1 MRRALLSVAVLA
13 ALALPAAADHPGAA
27 TRADIRQLQTEME
40 LLDDS
45 LRQVDADHPRSR
57 EFRRREQQLRDALT
71 QMSDEVRRHQSQ
83 ASAWGPSKDEISQ
96 LRRDTL
102 ALRNDIEQ
110 SLGSQRPRVGRDISL
125 PDGTEI
131 QVRLDQSLTSR
142 TARQEDRFAATVAQ
156 SVMQDGVAAVPVG
169 TEVQGTIVRAEAAE
183 RPSRGG
189 RLELAFDSLRFD
201 DGRRVDIDAR
211 VVSLEEEGI
220 DKSKA
225 GLGAL
230 IGGILGAVVDGKQ
243 GAVIGGILGGGG
255 TVVASTGDDVE
266 LPAGTV
272 LTLRLDR
279 PAVVARR

>member
-1 MRRALLSVAVLA
+1 MRRLALLSIAFLA
-13 ALALPAAADHPGAA
+13 AMALPAVADHPGGA
-27 TRADIRQLQTEME
+27 TAEDIRQLQTEME

-45 LRQVDADHPRSR
+45 LGQVASDHPQAR
-57 EFRRREQQLRDALT
+57 EFRRREEELREELT
-71 QMSDEVRRHQSQ
+71 YMKVQVRRHDNQRV
-83 ASAWGPSKDEISQ
+83 ASPPSKTEVEQ
-96 LRRDTL
+96 LRRQAVD
-102 ALRNDIEQ
+102 LRNDIDRA
-110 SLGSQRPRVGRDISL
+110 LGSRRGAARDISL

-142 TARQEDRFAATVAQ
+142 TARLEDRVRASVAQ
-156 SVMQDGVAAVPVG
+156 SVIHDGVVAIPAG
-169 TEVQGTIVRAEAAE
+169 TDVDGTVLRAEAAE

-189 RLELAFDSLRFD
+189 KLELSFDSLRMS
-201 DGRRVDIDAR
+201 DGRRVDIRAR
-211 VVSLEEEGI
+211 VVSLEEEGL

-266 LPAGTV
+266 LPAGTI
-272 LTLRLDR
+272 LTIRLDR
-279 PAVVARR
+279 PAMVALR

>member
-1 MRRALLSVAVLA
+1 MRRLALLTVALLA
-13 ALALPAAADHPGAA
+13 AMALPAVADHPSGA
-27 TRADIRQLQTEME
+27 TTDDIRQLQTEME

-45 LRQVDADHPRSR
+45 LRLVDSDHPQAR
-57 EFRRREQQLRDALT
+57 EFRRREEELREELT
-71 QMSDEVRRHQSQ
+71 YMKVQVRRHENQRV
-83 ASAWGPSKDEISQ
+83 ASPPSKAEVEQ
-96 LRRDTL
+96 LRRQAVD
-102 ALRNDIEQ
+102 LRNDIDR
-110 SLGSQRPRVGRDISL
+110 SLGSRRRAARDISL

-142 TARQEDRFAATVAQ
+142 TARLEDRVRASVAQ
-156 SVMQDGVAAVPVG
+156 SVVHDGVVAIPAG
-169 TEVQGTIVRAEAAE
+169 TDVDGTVLRAEAAE

-189 RLELAFDSLRFD
+189 RLELSFDSLRMS
-201 DGRRVDIDAR
+201 DGRRVDIRAR
-211 VVSLEEEGI
+211 VVSLEEEGL

-266 LPAGTV
+266 LPAGTI
-272 LTLRLDR
+272 LTIRLDR
-279 PAVVARR
+279 PAMVALR

>member
-1 MRRALLSVAVLA
+1 MRRLALLSVAFVA
-13 ALALPAAADHPGAA
+13 AMALPAAADHPAGA
-27 TRADIRQLQTEME
+27 TTADIRQLQTEME

-45 LRQVDADHPRSR
+45 LRQIDDDHPQAR
-57 EFRRREQQLRDALT
+57 EFRRREAELRDELT
-71 QMSDEVRRHQSQ
+71 YMSVQVRRHQNQ
-83 ASAWGPSKDEISQ
+83 RAASGPSKAEIEQ
-96 LRRDTL
+96 LRREATD
-102 ALRNDIEQ
+102 LRNDIDQ
-110 SLGSQRPRVGRDISL
+110 SLGSRRRVARDISL

-131 QVRLDQSLTSR
+131 QVRLDQSLSSG
-142 TARQEDRFAATVAQ
+142 TARLEDRFEATVAQ
-156 SVMQDGVAAVPVG
+156 SVMHDGVVAIPAG
-169 TEVQGTIVRAEAAE
+169 TEVAGTVVRAEAAE

-189 RLELAFDSLRFD
+189 RLELSFDSIRFD
-201 DGRRVDIDAR
+201 DGRRVEIKAR
-211 VVSLEEEGI
+211 VVSLEEEGL

-230 IGGILGAVVDGKQ
+230 IGGILGAVVDGKK

-279 PAVVARR
+279 PAMLARR

>member
-1 MRRALLSVAVLA
+1 MRRTLLTVAVLA
-13 ALALPAAADHPGAA
+13 ALVLPAAADHPEGA
-27 TRADIRQLQTEME
+27 TTADIRQLQTEME

-45 LRQVDADHPRSR
+45 LSRVDTDHPQGR
-57 EFRRREQQLRDALT
+57 EFRRREQQLRDELTALSA
-71 QMSDEVRRHQSQ
+71 QVRRHQNQ
-83 ASAWGPSKDEISQ
+83 DSAWGPSKTEIGQ
-96 LRRDTL
+96 LRRDTI

-110 SLGSQRPRVGRDISL
+110 SLGSQQRVGRDISL

-142 TARQEDRFAATVAQ
+142 TARLEDRFNATVSQ
-156 SVMQDGVAAVPVG
+156 SVMHDGVVAIPAG
-169 TEVQGTIVRAEAAE
+169 TEVQGTVVRAEAAE

-189 RLELAFDSLRFD
+189 RLELSFDSVRFD
-201 DGRRVDIDAR
+201 DGRRVDIQAR
-211 VVSLEEEGI
+211 VVSLEEEGL

-230 IGGILGAVVDGKQ
+230 IGGILGAVVDGKK

-279 PAVVARR
+279 PAMLARR

>member
-1 MRRALLSVAVLA
+1 MRRLALLSIAFLA
-13 ALALPAAADHPGAA
+13 AMALPAVADHPGGA
-27 TRADIRQLQTEME
+27 TAEDIRQLQTEME

-45 LRQVDADHPRSR
+45 LGQVASDHPQAR
-57 EFRRREQQLRDALT
+57 EFRRREEELREELT
-71 QMSDEVRRHQSQ
+71 YMKVQVRRHDNQRV
-83 ASAWGPSKDEISQ
+83 ASPPSKTEVEQ
-96 LRRDTL
+96 LRRQAVD
-102 ALRNDIEQ
+102 LRNDIDRA
-110 SLGSQRPRVGRDISL
+110 LGSRRRAARDISL

-142 TARQEDRFAATVAQ
+142 TARLEDRVRASVAQ
-156 SVMQDGVAAVPVG
+156 SVIHDGVVAIPAG
-169 TEVQGTIVRAEAAE
+169 TDVDGTVLRAEAAE

-189 RLELAFDSLRFD
+189 KLELSFDSLRMS
-201 DGRRVDIDAR
+201 DGRRVDIRAR
-211 VVSLEEEGI
+211 VVSLEEEGL

-266 LPAGTV
+266 LPAGTI
-272 LTLRLDR
+272 LTIRLDR
-279 PAVVARR
+279 PAMVALR

>member
-1 MRRALLSVAVLA
+1 MRRALLTVAVLA
-13 ALALPAAADHPGAA
+13 SLALPAAADHPDGA
-27 TRADIRQLQTEME
+27 TTADIRQLQTEME

-45 LRQVDADHPRSR
+45 LGRVDTDHPQAR
-57 EFRRREQQLRDALT
+57 EFRRREQQLRDELTALSA
-71 QMSDEVRRHQSQ
+71 QVRRHQNQ
-83 ASAWGPSKDEISQ
+83 DSAWGPSNTEIAQ
-96 LRRDTL
+96 LRRDTI

-110 SLGSQRPRVGRDISL
+110 SLGSQRRVGRDISL

-142 TARQEDRFAATVAQ
+142 TARLEDRFNATVSQ
-156 SVMQDGVAAVPVG
+156 SVVQDGMVAVPSG

-189 RLELAFDSLRFD
+189 RLELAFDSLRLD

-211 VVSLEEEGI
+211 VVSLKEEGL
-220 DKSKA
+220 DKKKA

-243 GAVIGGILGGGG
+243 GALIGGILGGGG
-255 TVVASTGDDVE
+255 TVVASSGDDVE

-279 PAVVARR
+279 PALLARR